1 MTLQVGLPS
10 ADLWTDYS
18 TPYVLVQSFNVARA
32 AETGPESTAS
42 GGMSWRH
49 FLFPSM
55 SLSLFIHPL
64 LPVFRFRALHDTPMP
79 AVKDETTGTR
89 LLRTCGVIKVLKYKV
104 LGHSSIWESP
114 DHG

>member
-1 MTLQVGLPS
+1 MLRERQKLAQSRRQVVECL
-10 ADLWTDYS
+10 
-18 TPYVLVQSFNVARA
+18 
-32 AETGPESTAS
+32 
-42 GGMSWRH
+42 GGID

-55 SLSLFIHPL
+55 SLPLFIHPL

-89 LLRTCGVIKVLKYKV
+89 LLRTCGVIKVPKYKV